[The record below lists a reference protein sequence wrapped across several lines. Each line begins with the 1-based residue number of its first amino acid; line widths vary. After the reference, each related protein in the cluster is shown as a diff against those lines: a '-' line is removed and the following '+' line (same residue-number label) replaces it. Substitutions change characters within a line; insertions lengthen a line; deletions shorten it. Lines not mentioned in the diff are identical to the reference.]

1 MRKVIVS
8 NLISLDG
15 FLEGADHDLSW
26 FSVDEEFF
34 DYARGLLDTV
44 DSILFG
50 RITYEMMAAYWT
62 SPAAAQ
68 ENDAFITGK
77 MNSLSKLV
85 FSGTLAKAS
94 WGSYDNARLVKGDAA
109 EEVRKL
115 KRQAGKDLVIFGSG
129 GLVST
134 LAVVGL
140 IDEYRMV
147 VNPVILGSGT
157 PMFRGIQN
165 RIKLKLT
172 ESRSFKTGAIMLTY
186 HPETRS

>member
-8 NLISLDG
+8 NLMSLDG
-15 FLEGADHDLSW
+15 FLEGPGHDLSW
-26 FSVDEEFF
+26 FAVDDEFF
-34 DYARGLLDTV
+34 DYAKGLLDTA
-44 DSILFG
+44 DTILFG
-50 RITYEMMAAYWT
+50 RVTYEMMAAYWT

-77 MNSLSKLV
+77 MNSLEKRV
-85 FSGTLAKAS
+85 FSHTLTQAG

-109 EEVRKL
+109 AEVRKL
-115 KRQAGKDLVIFGSG
+115 KDMVIFGSG

-134 LAVVGL
+134 LASHGL
-140 IDEYRMV
+140 IDEYRVV

-157 PMFRGIQN
+157 PMFRGIGD

-172 ESRSFKTGAIMLTY
+172 ANRAFKTGAIMLTY
-186 HPETRS
+186 HPESVG